1 MGTAE
6 IDARRRLEQAT
17 SLHDNDLK
25 MPNFTFYRG
34 RKQAKA
40 NE

>member
-1 MGTAE
+1 VGTGE
-6 IDARRRLEQAT
+6 KDARRRLEQAT
-17 SLHDNDLK
+17 SLHDYDLK
-25 MPNFTFYRG
+25 MPNFTFHRG